1 MAAMFGGI
9 ALRGKL
15 LVTLS
20 GGLEGEV
27 RVYDLGARRL
37 VRQIPVP
44 ARVAGRVEAGGVAID
59 ADSSFWVA
67 DGAACQLR
75 RFNPFGGELEPI
87 GLEPT
92 RSKPRDRRGLPA
104 QARGVALDAHERLWV
119 SGGDRPRVHGL
130 QVFER
135 EGRFVQSIAAFG
147 RREGL
152 YGPAYAVRILEDRV
166 WLADTGNHCLQ
177 QFRDDG
183 SFVARYDIRR
193 ICQGAGQP
201 IDIAPYRGGLAVLLL
216 DPEPRLFAI
225 DAEMERGEAVIVGR
239 GLVLPSGLVAAPGG
253 GLWISNCEGQQLME
267 LDAEGEPGPG
277 IAVGGV

>member
-44 ARVAGRVEAGGVAID
+44 PRVAGRVEAGGVAID

-152 YGPAYAVRILEDRV
+152 YGPD
-166 WLADTGNHCLQ
+166 AD
-177 QFRDDG
+177 
-183 SFVARYDIRR
+183 SRR
-193 ICQGAGQP
+193 
-201 IDIAPYRGGLAVLLL
+201 
-216 DPEPRLFAI
+216 PRLACGSITACSSFATT
-225 DAEMERGEAVIVGR
+225 AVSWPGHPTH
-239 GLVLPSGLVAAPGG
+239 LPGSRPADRHRTLSWRTGGPAPG
-253 GLWISNCEGQQLME
+253 S
-267 LDAEGEPGPG
+267 
-277 IAVGGV
+277 

>member
-44 ARVAGRVEAGGVAID
+44 PRVAGRVEAGGVAID

-166 WLADTGNHCLQ
+166 WLADTGNHCLLDLA
-177 QFRDDG
+177 RPRG
-183 SFVARYDIRR
+183 SSQDP
-193 ICQGAGQP
+193 GPQP
-201 IDIAPYRGGLAVLLL
+201 AVLALTRRRRSAPKGL
-216 DPEPRLFAI
+216 RPFFWGPS
-225 DAEMERGEAVIVGR
+225 DADG
-239 GLVLPSGLVAAPGG
+239 
-253 GLWISNCEGQQLME
+253 
-267 LDAEGEPGPG
+267 
-277 IAVGGV
+277 